1 MGTAVALSLAVAG
14 TAQADTVQTISSA
27 PWSKYNTST
36 VTKTQDGVRFGTY
49 ADGGA
54 TGGILRYTLDSPVKL
69 SDITDA
75 SYQFNY
81 NQASTSPNAVP
92 FFKLYLAD
100 GKHVMLDPTDCNNTM
115 VTMNEDKSLS
125 MTADDAALLYDDD
138 GCGANAHHLTWNEM
152 VSQHGNEKVVKIVVI
167 QGFSGGTD
175 VSALLKSFTFN
186 GETFDF
192 TGAPADGS
200 NGSNGSNGVNGTDG
214 AAGPAGKDGVTTII
228 RERDVI
234 VGASMRTLHIRKITG
249 MKFVSA
255 KATLGGKKLS
265 VHGRT
270 IKANLRDKAVGKY
283 IVRITAKFR
292 AGDKTYK
299 VRSIRS
305 LSIIGR

>member
-1 MGTAVALSLAVAG
+1 MRKSIIAGAAIAASLAFAG

-27 PWSKYNTST
+27 PWSKYNSST

-49 ADGGA
+49 ANGGA

-69 SDITDA
+69 SEITDA

-115 VTMNEDKSLS
+115 VATNEDKSLS
-125 MTADDAALLYDDD
+125 MTADNAALLYNDD
-138 GCGANAHHLTWNEM
+138 GCGPNAHHLTWNDM
-152 VSQHGNEKVVKIVVI
+152 VAQHGDENVVKVVVM

-192 TGAPADGS
+192 TGAPVDGR
-200 NGSNGSNGVNGTDG
+200 NGSNGTNGVN
-214 AAGPAGKDGVTTII
+214 GKDGVTTII
-228 RERDVI
+228 RENGVTA
-234 VGASMRTLHIRKITG
+234 GASMRTLHVRKIAGT
-249 MKFVSA
+249 KFVSA
-255 KATLGGKKLS
+255 KAVLRGKKLA
-265 VHGRT
+265 VTGRT
-270 IKANLRDKAVGKY
+270 IKVDLRGKSVGEYRVHITSKFKAGGE
-283 IVRITAKFR
+283 TF
-292 AGDKTYK
+292 K

-305 LSIIGR
+305 LSITRK